1 MDGPHFVYPL
11 IPPWTLGLFPLQMF
25 FLFCFVFKT
34 YFEAGIER
42 KHQEW
47 EVPWELGCDG
57 QPESWLK
64 EKRKVNMCWRREEE

>member
-1 MDGPHFVYPL
+1 MDTWVVS
-11 IPPWTLGLFPLQMF
+11 TANV
-25 FLFCFVFKT
+25 FLFCFAFKT
-34 YFEAGIER
+34 YLEAGIER

-64 EKRKVNMCWRREEE
+64 EKRKMNMCWRREEE